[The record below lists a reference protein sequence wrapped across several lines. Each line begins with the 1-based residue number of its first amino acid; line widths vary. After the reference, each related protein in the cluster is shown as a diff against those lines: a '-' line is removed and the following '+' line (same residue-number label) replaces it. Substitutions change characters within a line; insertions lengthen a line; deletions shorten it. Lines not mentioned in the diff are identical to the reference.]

1 MSKLQIYNRLGESA
15 LGALIGSSVEYGKA
29 RKGGEDQAG
38 RVISA
43 LSGGTIGAIAA
54 VAGSAGIRN
63 IKTSRNLKKV
73 VKDSNYVSMVD
84 RLASLENKLDEKVT
98 RYKAW
103 SREDALNRHYVSQ
116 KPMIGYPQKY
126 EGAMEMLSQRQ
137 TDLTNQRALMQQ
149 IGDPSFSSNPQ
160 GYLDATVASARAGR
174 MEKDIST
181 LKNLSN
187 SVSKSTRD
195 EFMGIKGEQE
205 FIQEQIKQQKIMQ
218 REYVDAQQDS
228 FSNKINDLFMGMI

>member
-1 MSKLQIYNRLGESA
+1 MSKRQIYNRLGESS
-15 LGALIGSSVEYGKA
+15 LGALIGGSVEYGRAK
-29 RKGGEDQAG
+29 KGGEDKAG

-43 LSGGTIGAIAA
+43 VSGGTMGALAA
-54 VAGSAGIRN
+54 VVGSAGIRN
-63 IKTSRNLKKV
+63 IRTARNLKKV

-84 RLASLENKLDEKVT
+84 RLASLENKLDEKVS
-98 RYKAW
+98 RYKSW

-116 KPMIGYPQKY
+116 KPMLGYPQKY

-137 TDLTNQRALMQQ
+137 ADLTKQKALMQQ
-149 IGDPSFSSNPQ
+149 IGDPSFTSNPQ

-181 LKNLSN
+181 LKNLSDN
-187 SVSKSTRD
+187 ISKSTRE

-205 FIQEQIKQQKIMQ
+205 FIQEQLKQQKIMQ
-218 REYVDAQQDS
+218 REYVDAQQDT
-228 FSNKINDLFMGMI
+228 FSNKINELFMGMI